1 MTTIFEF
8 IDSTALEDTVVKN
21 CPKYRVK
28 FLNIIDKAGV
38 GDSDTTDK
46 EALKIIRGTRSW
58 NWAAF
63 LFNHHWAIYRKE
75 NLLGWGVFAFVWFL
89 SLLSIWV
96 PSLQNAT
103 PLSFANPVDFT
114 WLCAA
119 VLTGLY
125 GNSFVLRNSI
135 KIVENTS
142 SPKDREQ
149 RSPIGLASAI
159 AIDIVLIGVSYIL
172 VAQ

>member
-8 IDSTALEDTVVKN
+8 IDSTALEDTVIKN

-75 NLLGWGVFAFVWFL
+75 NLLGWGVFTFIWFL
-89 SLLSIWV
+89 SIIAIWV
-96 PSLQNAT
+96 PSFHT
-103 PLSFANPVDFT
+103 FANPVDFI

-125 GNSFVLRNSI
+125 ANSFVLRNSI
-135 KIVENTS
+135 KIVENTTS
-142 SPKDREQ
+142 LKDREQ

-159 AIDIVLIGVSYIL
+159 VIDIVLIGISYAIVS
-172 VAQ
+172 Q